1 MPYPKKLDQA
11 VTACQVQKLEH
22 NFLILSQ
29 EKKVFL
35 TLTLGLR
42 FGEFNESGRFSWIG
56 KNSDVVKGMIR
67 SEI

>member
-1 MPYPKKLDQA
+1 MLARYKNWSIISKFCPKK
-11 VTACQVQKLEH
+11 
-22 NFLILSQ
+22 
-29 EKKVFL
+29 KKVFL

-42 FGEFNESGRFSWIG
+42 FGEFNESGGFSWIG